1 MTLKCCMITASSA
14 LALGAVA
21 TSSQASPLDGLRT
34 DKEQIYKVE
43 PVADRCWWRNGTR
56 YCDRYHVHGYRG
68 RYREYGF
75 PENYRTGSNRWWR
88 EMDREDRGGRRR

>member
-14 LALGAVA
+14 LALSVVA
-21 TSSQASPLDGLRT
+21 TASPASPLDGLRSGQ
-34 DKEQIYKVE
+34 EQIYKVE
-43 PVADRCWWRNGTR
+43 PVAARCWWRNGVR
-56 YCDRYHVHGYRG
+56 HCYHVYGYHS